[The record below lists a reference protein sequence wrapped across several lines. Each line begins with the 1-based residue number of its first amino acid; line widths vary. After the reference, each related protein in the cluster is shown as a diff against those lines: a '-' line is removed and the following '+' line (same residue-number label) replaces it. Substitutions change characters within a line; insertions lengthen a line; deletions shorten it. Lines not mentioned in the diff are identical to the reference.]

1 MNKVIVMVAIAVVA
15 VVGISAFALMSSEFD
30 PLPAPVVQEPVV
42 LEEEISILDTTN
54 PFSAPTTIAQSMKAA
69 QPAPNVTIGDD
80 GKIYVLYQDTVNE
93 QTNIFLKTSTDNGQ
107 TFSEPVRVN
116 LIDGNVAL
124 DGRVAPTI
132 QLGDDGKVDV
142 T

>member
-1 MNKVIVMVAIAVVA
+1 MIAIAVVA
-15 VVGISAFALMSSEFD
+15 AVGISAFALMYSESG

-93 QTNIFLKTSTDNGQ
+93 QTNIF
-107 TFSEPVRVN
+107 
-116 LIDGNVAL
+116 
-124 DGRVAPTI
+124 
-132 QLGDDGKVDV
+132 
-142 T
+142 